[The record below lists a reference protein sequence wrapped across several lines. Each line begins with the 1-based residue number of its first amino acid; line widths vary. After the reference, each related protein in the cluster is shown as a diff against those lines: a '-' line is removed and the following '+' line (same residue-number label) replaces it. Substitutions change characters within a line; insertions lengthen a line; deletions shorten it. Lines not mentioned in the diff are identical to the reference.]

1 MSEFGGNSDYGDT
14 NYDAQNFSTYD
25 PNKYDDGPTKRGE
38 QQRKRRKNPSH
49 AYGQGYLTNTN
60 VIRPSNQ
67 NLPGATMRG
76 WKGGDED
83 WKDGPAPYTA
93 FASGLHPGKPLT
105 AAEKWT
111 MANRTAFQVDQ
122 AARDKAIGLG
132 SDLILEG
139 HVQALASNRREDLE
153 GAGLIG
159 AESIYSDE
167 QTVMRGKNDWEFV
180 NKSGVNELDEWTDL
194 NMPEHSNTSLTQP
207 HGRNDNSRWEPTGT
221 EATTP
226 RDELGL
232 ALSGSSNSSLT
243 EILASQTK
251 DSDRREVRLH
261 NRRQE
266 IMSRRRKEFAAYV
279 KEHSND
285 RLRRSGFGGSTALSA
300 PKAPSTATTGTT
312 LLRAGGSTNA

>member
-167 QTVMRGKNDWEFV
+167 QTVMRG
-180 NKSGVNELDEWTDL
+180 
-194 NMPEHSNTSLTQP
+194 SLTQP